1 MLERSSEN
9 EMMLPPVYLLS
20 IRGTLA
26 PSSLEAARNIHNQ
39 TAGAPASVAAAR
51 GLGDLSHMVYIPFD
65 QPKSASGEFLI
76 LDLWNS
82 MDGLNRFFANP
93 HVQEQAGQIFQS
105 RDPVVWAPSEGL
117 ASYHY
122 PAPHGVND
130 RVVAIVRGSVKSREE
145 AQARHNVIV
154 AKNVHKARMA
164 GNMSHE
170 AYFKMVPPGNRETIE
185 LIAIDVW
192 MNASGMNRFFQ
203 DPESQR
209 NSQELFNGTPSTSIW
224 IHPPGD
230 WVEW

>member
-1 MLERSSEN
+1 MLERSSEKATT
-9 EMMLPPVYLLS
+9 LPDVYLLS
-20 IRGTLA
+20 IKGTLA
-26 PSSLEAARNIHNQ
+26 PSSLDAARAIHNQ

-51 GLGDLSHMVYIPFD
+51 SLGDLSHMVYIPFD
-65 QPKSASGEFLI
+65 RPKSGSGEFLI

-82 MDGLNRFFANP
+82 MDGLNQFFANP
-93 HVQEQAGQIFQS
+93 HVQEQAGQIFRS

-117 ASYHY
+117 ANYHY
-122 PAPHGVND
+122 PAPSGMND

-145 AQARHNVIV
+145 AQAHHNAIV
-154 AKNVHKARMA
+154 AENVNKARMA

-170 AYFKMVPPGNRETIE
+170 AYFKLVPPGNKEAVE

-192 MNASGMNRFFQ
+192 MNTSGMSRFYR

-209 NSQELFNGTPSTSIW
+209 NLQELFNGTPSTSIW

>member
-1 MLERSSEN
+1 
-9 EMMLPPVYLLS
+9 MMLPAVYLLS

-65 QPKSASGEFLI
+65 QPKLASGEFLI
-76 LDLWNS
+76 LDLWNN
-82 MDGLNRFFANP
+82 MEGLNQFFANP
-93 HVQEQAGQIFQS
+93 HVQEQAGQIFRS
-105 RDPVVWAPSEGL
+105 RDPVVWTPSEGL

-122 PAPHGVND
+122 PAPYGAND
-130 RVVAIVRGSVKSREE
+130 PVVAIVRGSVKSREE
-145 AQARHNVIV
+145 AQARHNTSV
-154 AKNVHKARMA
+154 AKSVNKARMA

-170 AYFKMVPPGNRETIE
+170 AYFKMVPPGNRDPVE

-192 MNASGMNRFFQ
+192 MNASGMNRFYQ
-203 DPESQR
+203 EPESQR
-209 NSQELFNGTPSTSIW
+209 NLQELFSGTPSMSIW
-224 IHPPGD
+224 THPVGD